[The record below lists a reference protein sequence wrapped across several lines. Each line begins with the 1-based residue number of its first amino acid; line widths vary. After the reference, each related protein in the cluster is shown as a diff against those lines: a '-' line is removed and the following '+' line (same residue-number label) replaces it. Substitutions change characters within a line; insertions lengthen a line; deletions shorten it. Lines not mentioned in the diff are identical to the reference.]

1 MGCRT
6 LLILPGSSYVTRLW
20 CVMEIYTFVYMG
32 GQNKNMRVRP
42 LTEDED
48 LITKLKAFDA
58 GDAQCFL
65 SRDRDKLL
73 AVVEASFGTL
83 RPFNRIV
90 RDLFAEKLEEVA
102 AQRRVRKKLQ
112 LKMKLKLGLHTL
124 SGARVGPRND
134 VLDVARCDGTSTSVP
149 RPMALPNRT
158 MTAWPDFTSPGPRP

>member
-65 SRDRDKLL
+65 RRDRDKLL

-112 LKMKLKLGLHTL
+112 LKMKLTLGLHTL

-158 MTAWPDFTSPGPRP
+158 TTAWTDFTSPDPPP